1 MLTQLAAATGV
12 LALLTVVPGP
22 DMAVVTRRA
31 VSRGRADGLRTVG
44 GIAAGLLL
52 WGALTV
58 AGLAALL
65 AASAEVYLA
74 VKLAGAAYL
83 CLLGVQSLRRPGVGA
98 AADGDGGGAAG
109 GVDGAG
115 VGGPDG
121 GGGGGLGGPDGGRR
135 ERGGAWRTGLVSNAL
150 NPKIAVFYTG
160 LLPTLAPPGLRP
172 AAGMA
177 LLVLVHVLLTLAWL
191 GTYVYVLSRARRFF
205 ARPRVR
211 RAMDRVTGVVLIG
224 FGLRVATSAS

>member
-12 LALLTVVPGP
+12 LALLTLVPGP
-22 DMAVVTRRA
+22 DMAIVTRRA

-65 AASAEVYLA
+65 AASAEVYLV

-83 CLLGVQSLRRPGVGA
+83 CFLGVQSLRRPGGGPE
-98 AADGDGGGAAG
+98 GDPE
-109 GVDGAG
+109 GAG
-115 VGGPDG
+115 SGAGSGGNG
-121 GGGGGLGGPDGGRR
+121 SSGSGS
-135 ERGGAWRTGLVSNAL
+135 AWRTGLVSNAL

-177 LLVLVHVLLTLAWL
+177 LLVLVHVLLTLLWL
-191 GTYVYVLSRARRFF
+191 SAYVYVLSHARRFF
-205 ARPRVR
+205 TRPRVR

-224 FGLRVATSAS
+224 FGVRVATSAT

>member
-12 LALLTVVPGP
+12 LALLTLVPGP
-22 DMAVVTRRA
+22 DMAIVTRRA

-65 AASAEVYLA
+65 AASAEVYLV

-83 CLLGVQSLRRPGVGA
+83 CFLGVQSLRRPGGGPEG
-98 AADGDGGGAAG
+98 DPNGTRSDGGSGS
-109 GVDGAG
+109 
-115 VGGPDG
+115 
-121 GGGGGLGGPDGGRR
+121 
-135 ERGGAWRTGLVSNAL
+135 AWRTGLVSNAL

-160 LLPTLAPPGLRP
+160 LLPTLAPQGLRP

-177 LLVLVHVLLTLAWL
+177 LLVLVHVLLTLLWL
-191 GTYVYVLSRARRFF
+191 SAYVYVLSHARRFF
-205 ARPRVR
+205 TRPRVR

-224 FGLRVATSAS
+224 FGVRVATSAA

>member
-1 MLTQLAAATGV
+1 MLTQLVAATGV
-12 LALLTVVPGP
+12 LALLTLVPGP
-22 DMAVVTRRA
+22 DMAIVTRRA

-52 WGALTV
+52 WGTLTV

-65 AASAEVYLA
+65 AASAEVYLV

-83 CLLGVQSLRRPGVGA
+83 CLLGVQSLRRPGAGA
-98 AADGDGGGAAG
+98 APDDAPAAG
-109 GVDGAG
+109 GGTARG
-115 VGGPDG
+115 RSGGS
-121 GGGGGLGGPDGGRR
+121 
-135 ERGGAWRTGLVSNAL
+135 AWRTGLVSNAL

-172 AAGMA
+172 AVGMA

-211 RAMDRVTGVVLIG
+211 RTMDRVTGVVLIG
-224 FGLRVATSAS
+224 FGVRVATSTA

>member
-12 LALLTVVPGP
+12 LALLTLVPGP
-22 DMAVVTRRA
+22 DMAIVTRRA

-65 AASAEVYLA
+65 AASAEVYLV

-83 CLLGVQSLRRPGVGA
+83 CFLGVQSLRRPGGGPE
-98 AADGDGGGAAG
+98 GDPE
-109 GVDGAG
+109 GAG
-115 VGGPDG
+115 SGAGSGGNG
-121 GGGGGLGGPDGGRR
+121 SSGSGS
-135 ERGGAWRTGLVSNAL
+135 AWRTGLVSNAL

-160 LLPTLAPPGLRP
+160 LLPTLAGGGGGPGAGVGRRRRGDG
-172 AAGMA
+172 AAWRG
-177 LLVLVHVLLTLAWL
+177 
-191 GTYVYVLSRARRFF
+191 RRK
-205 ARPRVR
+205 A
-211 RAMDRVTGVVLIG
+211 DR
-224 FGLRVATSAS
+224 

>member
-12 LALLTVVPGP
+12 LALLTLVPGP
-22 DMAVVTRRA
+22 DMAIVTRRA

-65 AASAEVYLA
+65 AASAEVYLV

-83 CLLGVQSLRRPGVGA
+83 CFLGIQSLRRPG
-98 AADGDGGGAAG
+98 GGSE
-109 GVDGAG
+109 
-115 VGGPDG
+115 GGPDG
-121 GGGGGLGGPDGGRR
+121 AASGA
-135 ERGGAWRTGLVSNAL
+135 RGGSGSAWRTGLVSNAL

-160 LLPTLAPPGLRP
+160 LLPTLAPHGLRP

-177 LLVLVHVLLTLAWL
+177 LLVLVHVLLTLLWL
-191 GTYVYVLSRARRFF
+191 STYVYVLSHARRFF
-205 ARPRVR
+205 TRPRVR
-211 RAMDRVTGVVLIG
+211 RTMDRVTGVVLIG
-224 FGLRVATSAS
+224 FGVRVATSAA

>member
-12 LALLTVVPGP
+12 LALLTLVPGP
-22 DMAVVTRRA
+22 DMAIVTRRA

-44 GIAAGLLL
+44 GIAVGLLL
-52 WGALTV
+52 WGALTA

-65 AASAEVYLA
+65 AASAEVFLV

-83 CLLGVQSLRRPGVGA
+83 CFLGAQALRRPGAGTA
-98 AADGDGGGAAG
+98 LDGTAGDPADRPAT
-109 GVDGAG
+109 
-115 VGGPDG
+115 
-121 GGGGGLGGPDGGRR
+121 GRG
-135 ERGGAWRTGLVSNAL
+135 RGGSAWRTGLVANAL

-191 GTYVYVLSRARRFF
+191 STYVYVLSRARRFF
-205 ARPRVR
+205 TRPRVR
-211 RAMDRVTGVVLIG
+211 RTMDRVTGVVLIG
-224 FGLRVATSAS
+224 FGVRVATSAT

>member
-1 MLTQLAAATGV
+1 MLTALLGATGV
-12 LALLTVVPGP
+12 LALLTLVPGP
-22 DMAVVTRRA
+22 DMAIVTKRAVTRG
-31 VSRGRADGLRTVG
+31 RGDGLRTVA
-44 GIAAGLLL
+44 GIAVGLLI

-83 CLLGVQSLRRPGVGA
+83 CWLGIRSLWRPGAEPEAELPEGERPGA
-98 AADGDGGGAAG
+98 
-109 GVDGAG
+109 
-115 VGGPDG
+115 
-121 GGGGGLGGPDGGRR
+121 RR
-135 ERGGAWRTGLVSNAL
+135 TGGAWRTGLVANVL

-160 LLPTLAPPGLRP
+160 LLPALAPPGLRP

-177 LLVLVHVLLTLAWL
+177 LLVGVHVLLTLAWL
-191 GTYVYVLSRARRFF
+191 GTYVYLLSRARRFF

-211 RAMDRVTGVVLIG
+211 RALDRATGVVLIG
-224 FGLRVATSAS
+224 FGVRVATT

>member
-12 LALLTVVPGP
+12 LALLTLVPGP

-83 CLLGVQSLRRPGVGA
+83 CFLGVQSLRRTGVRGP
-98 AADGDGGGAAG
+98 ADGGEAGPGDGDRA
-109 GVDGAG
+109 
-115 VGGPDG
+115 G
-121 GGGGGLGGPDGGRR
+121 GGGTGADGGRR
-135 ERGGAWRTGLVSNAL
+135 ERGGAWRTGLVNNAL

-224 FGLRVATSAS
+224 FGVRVATSAS

>member
-12 LALLTVVPGP
+12 LALLTLVPGP
-22 DMAVVTRRA
+22 DMAVVTRQA

-83 CLLGVQSLRRPGVGA
+83 CFLGVQSLRRPGVRGPADGGEAGA
-98 AADGDGGGAAG
+98 DGGDRAGGLGRAGGGDGGSGSA
-109 GVDGAG
+109 V
-115 VGGPDG
+115 
-121 GGGGGLGGPDGGRR
+121 DGGRR
-135 ERGGAWRTGLVSNAL
+135 ERGGAWRTGLVNNAL

-224 FGLRVATSAS
+224 FGVRVATSAS

>member
-12 LALLTVVPGP
+12 LALLTLVPGP
-22 DMAVVTRRA
+22 DMAIVTRRA

-65 AASAEVYLA
+65 AASAEVYLV

-83 CLLGVQSLRRPGVGA
+83 CLLGVQSLRRPG
-98 AADGDGGGAAG
+98 AG
-109 GVDGAG
+109 
-115 VGGPDG
+115 GGPDDTAGDPGGRTGHGRSG
-121 GGGGGLGGPDGGRR
+121 GGS
-135 ERGGAWRTGLVSNAL
+135 AWRTGLVANAL

-160 LLPTLAPPGLRP
+160 LLPTLAPSGLSP

-191 GTYVYVLSRARRFF
+191 STYVYVLSRARRFF
-205 ARPRVR
+205 TRPRVR
-211 RAMDRVTGVVLIG
+211 RTMDRVTGVVLIG
-224 FGLRVATSAS
+224 FGVRVATSAA

>member
-12 LALLTVVPGP
+12 LALLTLVPGP
-22 DMAVVTRRA
+22 DMAIVTRRA

-65 AASAEVYLA
+65 AASAEVYLV

-83 CLLGVQSLRRPGVGA
+83 CFLGIQSLRRPGGGPE
-98 AADGDGGGAAG
+98 GDP
-109 GVDGAG
+109 DGAG
-115 VGGPDG
+115 SGVGGGNSG
-121 GGGGGLGGPDGGRR
+121 GSGS
-135 ERGGAWRTGLVSNAL
+135 AWRTGLVSNAL

-160 LLPTLAPPGLRP
+160 LLPTLAPQGLRP

-177 LLVLVHVLLTLAWL
+177 LLVLVHVLLTLLWL
-191 GTYVYVLSRARRFF
+191 SAYVYVLSHARRFF
-205 ARPRVR
+205 TRPRVR
-211 RAMDRVTGVVLIG
+211 RTMDRVTGVVLIG
-224 FGLRVATSAS
+224 FGVRVATSAT

>member
-12 LALLTVVPGP
+12 LGLLTLVPGP
-22 DMAVVTRRA
+22 DMAIVTRRA

-65 AASAEVYLA
+65 AASAEVYLV

-83 CLLGVQSLRRPGVGA
+83 CFLGIRSLRRPGAGP
-98 AADGDGGGAAG
+98 ADSPASDSGGS
-109 GVDGAG
+109 
-115 VGGPDG
+115 
-121 GGGGGLGGPDGGRR
+121 
-135 ERGGAWRTGLVSNAL
+135 AWRTGLVSNAL

-177 LLVLVHVLLTLAWL
+177 LLVLVHVLLTLLWL

-205 ARPRVR
+205 TRPRVR
-211 RAMDRVTGVVLIG
+211 RTMDRVTGVVLIG
-224 FGLRVATSAS
+224 FGVRVATSTA

>member
-12 LALLTVVPGP
+12 LALLTLVPGP
-22 DMAVVTRRA
+22 DMAIVTRRA

-65 AASAEVYLA
+65 AASAEVYLV

-83 CLLGVQSLRRPGVGA
+83 CFLGVQSLRRPGGGPEGDPAGA
-98 AADGDGGGAAG
+98 RSDGGSGS
-109 GVDGAG
+109 
-115 VGGPDG
+115 
-121 GGGGGLGGPDGGRR
+121 
-135 ERGGAWRTGLVSNAL
+135 AWRTGLVSNAL

-160 LLPTLAPPGLRP
+160 LLPTLAPQGLRP

-177 LLVLVHVLLTLAWL
+177 LLVLVHVLLTLLWL
-191 GTYVYVLSRARRFF
+191 SAYVYVLSHARRFF
-205 ARPRVR
+205 TRPRVR

-224 FGLRVATSAS
+224 FGVRVATSAA

>member
-12 LALLTVVPGP
+12 LALLTLVPGP
-22 DMAVVTRRA
+22 DMAIVTRRA

-44 GIAAGLLL
+44 GIAVGLLL
-52 WGALTV
+52 WGALTA

-65 AASAEVYLA
+65 AASAEVFLV

-83 CLLGVQSLRRPGVGA
+83 CFLGAQALRRPGAGTA
-98 AADGDGGGAAG
+98 LDGTALDGTAGDAADRAAPG
-109 GVDGAG
+109 
-115 VGGPDG
+115 
-121 GGGGGLGGPDGGRR
+121 
-135 ERGGAWRTGLVSNAL
+135 RGGSAWRTGLVANAL

-177 LLVLVHVLLTLAWL
+177 LLVLVHVLLTLVWL
-191 GTYVYVLSRARRFF
+191 STYVYVLSRARRFF
-205 ARPRVR
+205 TRPRVR

-224 FGLRVATSAS
+224 FGVRVATSAT